1 MKSQCGSQIAF
12 VGASGSG
19 KTTLI
24 EALIP
29 RLRQLGLAVGV
40 VKYTHH
46 QVEWDSP
53 GKDSFRFQAAG
64 ASRVI
69 LKTPHLFLS
78 EGPASGG
85 PPLDEFLE
93 GLDLVIHEGDRQS
106 EIDKLIVGE
115 SLDDAISRGTRGRIV
130 GLIGG
135 LPAPGLACFDRNDV
149 EAVAAFV
156 LQRVRPPE
164 GSAAA
169 FDIQLERSVA
179 AHGHLCPGQV
189 LGVRMAMRGLQE
201 LGLSI
206 PPPRKRVIAIVETD
220 RCAADAVASVSGCSL
235 GKRSLK
241 HFDFGK
247 MAASFL
253 DLETGAAVRV
263 AGRDDSR
270 EIAGRYATAGEDAHT
285 AQTRAYRLMSDC
297 ELLTVQRISLRL
309 PEADLPGRPRN
320 RVACDRCGEHVSD
333 DREVRRQD
341 SILCRPCAGASYYV
355 PL

>member
-1 MKSQCGSQIAF
+1 MKSQCRSQIAF

-46 QVEWDSP
+46 HVEWDSP

-69 LKTPHLFLS
+69 LKTPQLFLS

-115 SLDDAISRGTRGRIV
+115 SLDDALQGHAGPDSGPDRRLARAG
-130 GLIGG
+130 
-135 LPAPGLACFDRNDV
+135 PGCFDRNDV

-169 FDIQLERSVA
+169 FTYSSSAPWRPMAISVRARSLASAWRCVA
-179 AHGHLCPGQV
+179 CRSWACRFRPHASV
-189 LGVRMAMRGLQE
+189 LSPSWRRTGVPRT
-201 LGLSI
+201 
-206 PPPRKRVIAIVETD
+206 PWHRKRLLSGQE
-220 RCAADAVASVSGCSL
+220 VAEALRLRQDGGVLPRPGDGRGC
-235 GKRSLK
+235 K
-241 HFDFGK
+241 
-247 MAASFL
+247 
-253 DLETGAAVRV
+253 
-263 AGRDDSR
+263 GRR
-270 EIAGRYATAGEDAHT
+270 PGRFTRIAGRYATAGEDATRLRRGPTGSCPT
-285 AQTRAYRLMSDC
+285 ASSYGPAEIAEAAGGGPAGTAAQSRGLQSMRRAR
-297 ELLTVQRISLRL
+297 QR
-309 PEADLPGRPRN
+309 
-320 RVACDRCGEHVSD
+320 
-333 DREVRRQD
+333 
-341 SILCRPCAGASYYV
+341 
-355 PL
+355 